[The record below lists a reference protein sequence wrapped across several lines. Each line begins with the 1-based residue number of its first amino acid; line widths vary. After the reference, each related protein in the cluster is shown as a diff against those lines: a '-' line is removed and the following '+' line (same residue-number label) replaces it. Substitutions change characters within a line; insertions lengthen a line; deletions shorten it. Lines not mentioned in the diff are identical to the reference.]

1 MRAKVAPGNVRGT
14 LGVAA
19 LRHDG
24 HDAARPG
31 RDTTTMPIA
40 NLLRLA
46 LLITILAPVSARAA
60 GGCEEVIFDCGR
72 YPTQFAFKNLKQL
85 RQERRSDAW
94 IRKNCS
100 PNMASPPGCDWRR
113 SLAPALPTQTVVL
126 TDARPT
132 APTPRDPGGR
142 IGPTPAPTL
151 QNPTQEAGLGDRTP
165 YSAEVTTAAGRYQ
178 LPRALVRAVMQIESG
193 GNPIALSNR
202 GAIGLMQL
210 MPDTAK
216 AMGVQ
221 DPYDPAQNI
230 AGGARFL
237 RVLANRFNGDLVKVL
252 SAYHAGSV
260 RVQTRDATPFA
271 ATDDYVR
278 KVLRAY
284 YQLRDA
290 ESGTASAPAPVN
302 RG

>member
-1 MRAKVAPGNVRGT
+1 MLNAK
-14 LGVAA
+14 
-19 LRHDG
+19 
-24 HDAARPG
+24 
-31 RDTTTMPIA
+31 
-40 NLLRLA
+40 LLCLA
-46 LLITILAPVSARAA
+46 LLIAILAPNQAHAA
-60 GGCEEVIFDCGR
+60 VGCEEVFFDCSR
-72 YPTQFAFKNLKQL
+72 DPALFAGKNLKQL
-85 RQERRSDAW
+85 RQERRTDGW
-94 IRKNCS
+94 IKKNCT
-100 PNMASPPGCDWRR
+100 PTMAMPPGCDWRR
-113 SLAPALPTQTVVL
+113 SVASVPVAQTVV
-126 TDARPT
+126 DA
-132 APTPRDPGGR
+132 APATPAPRDPGGR
-142 IGPTPAPTL
+142 IGPTPAPSL
-151 QNPTQEAGLGDRTP
+151 GNSVQDPGLGDRAP
-165 YSAEVTTAAGRYQ
+165 YSAEVTAAAGRYQ

-290 ESGTASAPAPVN
+290 EAVSTPAPGAVG